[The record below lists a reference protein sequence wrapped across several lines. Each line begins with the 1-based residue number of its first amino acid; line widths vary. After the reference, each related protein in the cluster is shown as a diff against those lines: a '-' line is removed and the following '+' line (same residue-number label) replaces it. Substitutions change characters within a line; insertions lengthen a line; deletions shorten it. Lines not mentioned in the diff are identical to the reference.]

1 MMTYLISV
9 FQFKPLKFVKIAKTW
24 VRTVIMAVESQP
36 KMFDMFELSIKYVS
50 ISENG
55 SICRL

>member
-50 ISENG
+50 ISEW
-55 SICRL
+55 IYL